1 MSIKRHYT
9 PSYFLKE
16 VKKMKTIIDI
26 YKKDLRSI
34 FTNWVALIVI
44 VALIILPSLYAWF
57 NIKSSWDPYSNTS
70 GILVAVVNNDQG
82 TVFDG
87 QQVNI
92 GDQLTDELKKNK
104 NIGWKFVTET
114 EADKGVKNGTY
125 YASITIPVNFTSN
138 IASITKTDHTKAEII
153 YTVNEKKNAVA
164 PKITKSGV
172 STIQQQV
179 TSNIVETVNYL
190 IFDIFNKLSIEISEN
205 LPQLKNLLQVIY
217 EVDDKIPDINKAI
230 NDTHEAA
237 ITLQSVVKQTQDKI
251 PLIQDTVEK
260 ASQATETSGQ
270 FLEQV
275 QEILTNLNPN
285 LKENLLAIQTTAQ
298 ISNTFIHNAVDLLD
312 SDPTAAKKL
321 LESAKE
327 RLNDS
332 QLTVTQ
338 VIDYL
343 QSLKRIANSNAMTS
357 TIEQL
362 QTQKKNLQNLHQR
375 ITTIIANSNPSIS
388 EDLLAKLEEESDS
401 LIEFLTTL
409 LEKYDSTIAP
419 AVEKLINE
427 ALTVVTQ
434 TKELIQNAKSAIPK
448 LEELLTTAT
457 STVNFGIENIEK
469 LQKDTPLIE
478 SAIQSTVQKLKALDE
493 GQQLNEMLKLL
504 KLDAKKEAEFLAS
517 PVDIKQ
523 ISMYEI
529 PNYGSAM
536 SPFFTTLSLWVG
548 TLILVSLLSVNVIP
562 PTEEVDKKGIRLAYL
577 GRYLTFITIVI
588 FQALIVT
595 LGDLFLLKAYV
606 VNKVAFILLAI
617 FISIVF
623 CTIVYTLVSVFGN
636 VGKALAMILLVL
648 QISASGGTF
657 PIEVMPN
664 FFQAIHP
671 ILPFTYAIGGMRE
684 TVGGV
689 IWPIFW
695 SNVSILLIYLLAFLI
710 IGIVWKAPLRAQVT
724 KFTEK
729 LRKSGLVE
737 E

>member
-1 MSIKRHYT
+1 
-9 PSYFLKE
+9 
-16 VKKMKTIIDI
+16 MKTIIDI
-26 YKKDLRSI
+26 YKRDLRNI

-44 VALIILPSLYAWF
+44 VALMILPSLYAWF
-57 NIKSSWDPYSNTS
+57 NIKASWDPYSNTS

-92 GDQLTDELKKNK
+92 GDQLTDELKENK
-104 NIGWKFVTET
+104 NIGWTFVTET
-114 EADKGVKNGTY
+114 EADRGVKNGTY
-125 YASITIPVNFTSN
+125 YASVTIPENFTSN
-138 IASITKTDHTKAEII
+138 IASITKSEHKKAEII

-190 IFDIFNKLSIEISEN
+190 IFDIFNKLSVEISEN
-205 LPQLKNLLQVIY
+205 LPQLRNLLQIIY
-217 EVDDKIPDINKAI
+217 EVDDKIPDINKAV
-230 NDTHEAA
+230 NDTYEAA
-237 ITLQSVVKQTQDKI
+237 ITLQSVVKQTQDNI

-270 FLEQV
+270 FLAQV
-275 QEILTNLNPN
+275 QKILTNVNPN
-285 LKENLLAIQTTAQ
+285 LKENLTAIQTTAQ
-298 ISNTFIHNAVDLLD
+298 ISNTFIHNAVALLE
-312 SDPTAAKKL
+312 SDPTAAKKM
-321 LESAKE
+321 LESAKD
-327 RLNDS
+327 RLNDG
-332 QLTVTQ
+332 QITVTQ

-343 QSLKRIANSNAMTS
+343 NSLKMIANSNAMTS
-357 TIEQL
+357 TIDQL
-362 QTQKKNLQNLHQR
+362 QTQKKNLQSLYQTTTT
-375 ITTIIANSNPSIS
+375 ITTASDQQLSV
-388 EDLLAKLEEESDS
+388 DLLKKLQTDSDAS
-401 LIEFLTTL
+401 VEFLTSL
-409 LEKYDSTIAP
+409 INKFDSTIAP
-419 AVEKLINE
+419 AVEQIVND
-427 ALTVVTQ
+427 AMTVVSQ
-434 TKELIQNAKSAIPK
+434 TNELIQNAKSAIPK
-448 LEELLTTAT
+448 LEGLLTTAT
-457 STVNFGIENIEK
+457 STVNFGIQNIEK
-469 LQKDTPLIE
+469 LQKDLPLIE
-478 SAIQSTVQKLKALDE
+478 SAIQSTAQKLKALDE
-493 GQQLNEMLKLL
+493 DQQLNEMLNLL

-523 ISMYEI
+523 ISKYEI

-548 TLILVSLLSVNVIP
+548 SLILVSLLSVNAVP
-562 PTEEVDKKGIRLAYL
+562 HAEEVDKKGIRLAYL

-595 LGDLFLLKAYV
+595 LGDIFLLKTYV
-606 VNKVAFILLAI
+606 VNQVAFILLAI

-636 VGKALAMILLVL
+636 AGKAFAMILLVL

-657 PIEVMPN
+657 PIEVMPH

-671 ILPFTYAIGGMRE
+671 TLPFTYAIGGMRE

-695 SNVSILLIYLLAFLI
+695 RNAAILFIYLLAFLI
-710 IGIVWKAPLRAQVT
+710 IGIVWKAPLRARVT

-729 LRKSGLVE
+729 LKKSGLVE
-737 E
+737 D

>member
-1 MSIKRHYT
+1 
-9 PSYFLKE
+9 
-16 VKKMKTIIDI
+16 MKTIIDI

-44 VALIILPSLYAWF
+44 VALMILPSLYAWF
-57 NIKSSWDPYSNTS
+57 NIKASWDPYSNTG

-82 TVFDG
+82 AVFDG

-92 GDQLTDELKKNK
+92 GDQLTDELKENE
-104 NIGWKFVTET
+104 NIGWTFVTET
-114 EADKGVKNGTY
+114 EANKGVKNGTY
-125 YASITIPVNFTSN
+125 YASVTIPENFTSH
-138 IASITKTDHTKAEII
+138 IASITKSEHQKAEII

-190 IFDIFNKLSIEISEN
+190 IFDIFNQLSTSISEN
-205 LPQLKNLLQVIY
+205 LPQLRSLLQVIY
-217 EVDDKIPDINKAI
+217 EVDDKIPDINKAVQ
-230 NDTHEAA
+230 DTYEAA
-237 ITLQSVVKQTQDKI
+237 ITLQSVVQQTQDNI

-260 ASQATETSGQ
+260 ASEATETSGQ
-270 FLEQV
+270 FLAQV
-275 QEILTNLNPN
+275 QDILTNINPN
-285 LKENLLAIQTTAQ
+285 LKENLLAIQTTVQ
-298 ISNTFIHNAVDLLD
+298 ISNTFIHNSVALLD
-312 SDPTAAKKL
+312 SDPTAAKKM
-321 LESAKE
+321 LESAKD

-332 QLTVTQ
+332 QMMITH
-338 VIDYL
+338 VIDTL
-343 QSLKRIANSNAMTS
+343 QSLKTIANSNAMAS
-357 TIEQL
+357 TIDQL
-362 QTQKKNLQNLHQR
+362 QTQKSNLQNVYQTSSA
-375 ITTIIANSNPSIS
+375 ITADSNQPLSA
-388 EDLLAKLEEESDS
+388 DLLTKLQKDSDATV
-401 LIEFLTTL
+401 EFLTSL
-409 LEKYDSTIAP
+409 MNNYDSTIAP
-419 AVEKLINE
+419 TVQQAVNDAMTI
-427 ALTVVTQ
+427 VSQ
-434 TKELIQNAKSAIPK
+434 TNELIQNAKSAIPK
-448 LEELLTTAT
+448 LEGLLTTAT

-469 LQKDTPLIE
+469 LQEDLPFIE
-478 SAIQSTVQKLKALDE
+478 SAIQSTAQKLKALDE
-493 GQQLNEMLKLL
+493 DQQLSEMLDLL

-548 TLILVSLLSVNVIP
+548 SLILVSLLSVNAIP
-562 PTEEVDKKGIRLAYL
+562 HAEEIDKKGIRLAYL

-595 LGDLFLLKAYV
+595 LGDIFLLKTYV
-606 VNKVAFILLAI
+606 VNKVAFTLLAI

-636 VGKALAMILLVL
+636 AGKALAMILLVL

-671 ILPFTYAIGGMRE
+671 TLPFTYAIGGMRE

-695 SNVSILLIYLLAFLI
+695 RNVAILFIYLLAFLL
-710 IGIVWKAPLRAQVT
+710 IGIVWKAPLRARVT

-729 LRKSGLVE
+729 LKKSGLVE